1 MQKISVK
8 HYVLIIASLSS
19 FLTPFMGASVNVAL
33 PAIAAQFKINAI
45 VQNWIPASYLLAAA
59 IFAVPFGR
67 ISEIY
72 GMKKIFTYGMLIFTV
87 FSILSALAP
96 NAMDLIIFRV
106 FQGIGSAMMFVTG
119 LALLTRVYPPKDRG
133 KVIGINIAV
142 VYIGLSLGPVLGG
155 LFTYY
160 LGWPS
165 IFWFTVPIGILTLAI
180 VLGKLKN
187 EWADAKGEKFD
198 FIGSA
203 FYSVALFLLMYGF
216 SLLPDTSGI
225 WMLLIGVLLLLAFV
239 KWELSYSSPVF
250 NMKLFKNYTFAFSSL
265 AALIN
270 YSSTFAVSLLL
281 SYYLQYIKA
290 FDAQTTGLI
299 LVAQPIIM
307 AIVAPMAGRL
317 SDKKDPQLLATMGM
331 AITTVGL
338 FILSFINQNT
348 SLELIIV
355 ALMILGL
362 GFGLFSSPNTNAIMG
377 SVERK
382 YYGIASATVSSMRL
396 IGQTFSV
403 GIVTL
408 VFAFVMGRVVIS
420 PESYVI
426 LLKSIPICFTI
437 FTIMCFIGIFAA
449 KAKRNSN
456 NVVKGK

>member
-1 MQKISVK
+1 MKISVK
-8 HYVLIIASLSS
+8 HYVLIIAALSS

-33 PAIAAQFKINAI
+33 PAIAAQFKVDAI

-87 FSILSALAP
+87 FSVLSAMAP
-96 NAMDLIIFRV
+96 DANSLIIFRV

-119 LALLTRVYPPKDRG
+119 LALLTRVYPPQDRG
-133 KVIGINIAV
+133 KAIGINIAV

-155 LFTYY
+155 LFTNYF
-160 LGWPS
+160 GWPS
-165 IFWFTVPIGILTLAI
+165 IFWFTVPIGILTLLI
-180 VLGKLKN
+180 VLLKLKD

-198 FIGSA
+198 FVGSA

-216 SLLPDTSGI
+216 SLLPNTSGI
-225 WMLLIGVLLLLAFV
+225 WMLIIGVLLLIGFV
-239 KWELSYSSPVF
+239 KWELGNSSPVF

-299 LVAQPIIM
+299 LVAQPVIM

-317 SDKKDPQLLATMGM
+317 SDRKDPQLLAAIGM
-331 AITTVGL
+331 AITTLGL
-338 FILSFINQNT
+338 FILSFLNQDT
-348 SLELIIV
+348 RLELIIL
-355 ALMILGL
+355 ALVILGL
-362 GFGLFSSPNTNAIMG
+362 GFGFFSSPNTNAIMG

-408 VFAFVMGRVVIS
+408 VFAFVMGPVVIS
-420 PESYVI
+420 PESYAL

-449 KAKRNSN
+449 KAKRNIN
-456 NVVKGK
+456 NVAKGK

>member
-1 MQKISVK
+1 MKISVK
-8 HYVLIIASLSS
+8 HYVLIIAALSS

-33 PAIAAQFKINAI
+33 PAIAAQFKVDAI

-72 GMKKIFTYGMLIFTV
+72 GMKKIFTYGMFIFTV
-87 FSILSALAP
+87 FSVLSALAP
-96 NAMDLIIFRV
+96 DANSLIIFRV

-119 LALLTRVYPPKDRG
+119 LALLTRVYPPQDRG
-133 KVIGINIAV
+133 KAIGINIAV

-155 LFTYY
+155 LFTNY

-165 IFWFTVPIGILTLAI
+165 IFWFTVPIGILTLLI
-180 VLGKLKN
+180 VLLKLKD
-187 EWADAKGEKFD
+187 EWADAMGEKFD
-198 FIGSA
+198 FVGSA

-216 SLLPDTSGI
+216 SLLPNTSGI
-225 WMLLIGVLLLLAFV
+225 WMLIIGILLLIGFV
-239 KWELSYSSPVF
+239 KWELGNSSPVF

-299 LVAQPIIM
+299 LVAQPVIM

-317 SDKKDPQLLATMGM
+317 SDRKDPQLLAAIGM

-338 FILSFINQNT
+338 FILSFLNQDT
-348 SLELIIV
+348 RLELIIL
-355 ALMILGL
+355 ALVILGL
-362 GFGLFSSPNTNAIMG
+362 GFGFFSSPNTNAIMG

-408 VFAFVMGRVVIS
+408 VFAFVMGPIVIS
-420 PESYVI
+420 PESYDL

-456 NVVKGK
+456 NVAKGK

>member
-1 MQKISVK
+1 MKISVK
-8 HYVLIIASLSS
+8 HYVLIIAALSS

-33 PAIAAQFKINAI
+33 PAIAAQFKVDAI

-87 FSILSALAP
+87 FSVLSAMAP
-96 NAMDLIIFRV
+96 DANSLIIFRV

-119 LALLTRVYPPKDRG
+119 LALLTRVYPPQDRG
-133 KVIGINIAV
+133 KAIGINIAV

-155 LFTYY
+155 LFTNYF
-160 LGWPS
+160 GWPS
-165 IFWFTVPIGILTLAI
+165 IFWFTVPIGILTLLI
-180 VLGKLKN
+180 VLLKLKD

-198 FIGSA
+198 FVGSA

-216 SLLPDTSGI
+216 SLLPNTSGI
-225 WMLLIGVLLLLAFV
+225 WMLIIGVLLLIGFV
-239 KWELSYSSPVF
+239 KWELGNSSPVF

-299 LVAQPIIM
+299 LVAQPVIM

-317 SDKKDPQLLATMGM
+317 SDRKDPQLLAAIGM
-331 AITTVGL
+331 AITTLGL
-338 FILSFINQNT
+338 FILSFLNQDT
-348 SLELIIV
+348 RLELIIL
-355 ALMILGL
+355 ALVILGL
-362 GFGLFSSPNTNAIMG
+362 GFGFFSSPNTNAIMG

-408 VFAFVMGRVVIS
+408 VFAFVMGPVVIS
-420 PESYVI
+420 PESYAL

-456 NVVKGK
+456 NVAKGK

>member
-1 MQKISVK
+1 MKISVK
-8 HYVLIIASLSS
+8 HYVLIIAALSS
-19 FLTPFMGASVNVAL
+19 FLTPFMGSSVNVAL
-33 PAIAAQFKINAI
+33 PAIAAQFKVDAI

-87 FSILSALAP
+87 FSVLSAMAP
-96 NAMDLIIFRV
+96 DANSLIIFRV

-119 LALLTRVYPPKDRG
+119 LALLTRVYPPQDRG
-133 KVIGINIAV
+133 KAIGINIAV

-155 LFTYY
+155 LFTNY

-165 IFWFTVPIGILTLAI
+165 IFWFTVPIGILTLLI
-180 VLGKLKN
+180 VLLKLKD

-198 FIGSA
+198 FVGSA

-216 SLLPDTSGI
+216 SLLPNTSGI
-225 WMLLIGVLLLLAFV
+225 WMLIIGVLLLIGFV
-239 KWELSYSSPVF
+239 KWELGNSSPVF

-281 SYYLQYIKA
+281 SYYLQYIKS

-299 LVAQPIIM
+299 LVAQPVIM

-317 SDKKDPQLLATMGM
+317 SDRKDPQLLAAIGM

-338 FILSFINQNT
+338 FTLSFINQNT
-348 SLELIIV
+348 KLELIIV

-362 GFGLFSSPNTNAIMG
+362 GFGFFSSPNTNAIMG

-408 VFAFVMGRVVIS
+408 VFAFVMGPVIIS
-420 PESYVI
+420 PESYAL

-456 NVVKGK
+456 NVAKGK

>member
-1 MQKISVK
+1 MKISVK
-8 HYVLIIASLSS
+8 HYVLIIAALSS
-19 FLTPFMGASVNVAL
+19 FLTPFMGSSVNVAL
-33 PAIAAQFKINAI
+33 PAIAAQFRIDAI

-87 FSILSALAP
+87 FSVLSALAP
-96 NAMDLIIFRV
+96 DANSLIIFRV

-133 KVIGINIAV
+133 KAIGINIAV

-155 LFTYY
+155 LFTNY

-165 IFWFTVPIGILTLAI
+165 IFWFTVPIGILTLII
-180 VLGKLKN
+180 VLLKLKD

-225 WMLLIGVLLLLAFV
+225 WMLLIGVLLLIGFV
-239 KWELSYSSPVF
+239 KWELGHSSPVF

-317 SDKKDPQLLATMGM
+317 SDRKDPQLLAAIGM

-362 GFGLFSSPNTNAIMG
+362 GFGFFSSPNTNAIMG

-420 PESYVI
+420 PESYTL

-456 NVVKGK
+456 NIAKGK